1 MSGLNSF
8 KNFKNLPLFA
18 KILHVVWWAILF
30 WATLYELCKISSCH
44 ELEHAAIIVWWAAN
58 AIGAGAQEP
67 QYWSAFRA
75 RGA

>member
-30 WATLYELCKISSCH
+30 WATLYEVCKISSCH
-44 ELEHAAIIVWWAAN
+44 ELEHAAIIVW
-58 AIGAGAQEP
+58 
-67 QYWSAFRA
+67 
-75 RGA
+75 